1 MEMDLQISVRRSG
14 DVALIDLAG
23 EVDAYTSARFR
34 EVMMDIIEDGISRL
48 IVSMARVD
56 YIDSS
61 GLGALVGGLKRT
73 SERDGKI
80 LIVCHQSQVRKV
92 FEITGLEKVFPI
104 FDTEEEALEAIRVL
118 SPTKSA

>member
-1 MEMDLQISVRRSG
+1 MEMDLQINVRKC
-14 DVALIDLAG
+14 DDIPIIELTG

-34 EVMMDIIEDGISRL
+34 EVMLEVVDTHGAR
-48 IVSMARVD
+48 IVISMAEVD

-61 GLGALVGGLKRT
+61 GLGALVGGLKRV

-80 LIVCHQSQVRKV
+80 VIVCTKPQVRKV

-104 FDTEEEALEAIRVL
+104 FDSEEAAIAAVRG
-118 SPTKSA
+118 